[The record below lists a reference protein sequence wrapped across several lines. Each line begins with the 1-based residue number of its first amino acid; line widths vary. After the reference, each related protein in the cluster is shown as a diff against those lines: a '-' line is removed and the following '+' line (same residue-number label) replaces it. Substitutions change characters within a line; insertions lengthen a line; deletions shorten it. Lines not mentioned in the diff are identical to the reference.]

1 MKEIIEALKMLDLYG
16 KEVIFEML
24 KSHFKN
30 VSFRLKSV
38 PNGGSV
44 SYKTSALQP
53 EKSVQIEKYI
63 IHRNNEITLK
73 TSSGY
78 LRFF

>member
-1 MKEIIEALKMLDLYG
+1 MKQIIKTLKMLDLYG
-16 KEVIFEML
+16 PEVVFEML
-24 KSHFKN
+24 KTRFKN

-38 PNGGSV
+38 PNDGSR
-44 SYKTSALQP
+44 SYKTTALQP

-73 TSSGY
+73 TSAGY